1 LKLHHLEGSERDR
14 WLMLDDGKEAGVLMR
29 NKKGGLGIFAKLF
42 WQAAF
47 TAIWRLARWDVI
59 LSAEVW
65 F

>member
-14 WLMLDDGKEAGVLMR
+14 WLMLDDGKEAGVLVQ
-29 NKKGGLGIFAKLF
+29 KTKCGLGIFAKPI

-47 TAIWRLARWDVI
+47 TAIWRLARWGVI

-65 F
+65 L